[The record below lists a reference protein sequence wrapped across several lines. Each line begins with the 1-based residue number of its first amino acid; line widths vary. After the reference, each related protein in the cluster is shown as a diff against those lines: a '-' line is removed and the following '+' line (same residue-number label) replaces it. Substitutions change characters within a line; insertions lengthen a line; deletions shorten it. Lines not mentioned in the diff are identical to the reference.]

1 MKLNNRRMM
10 EAMKRLGITQKEIDA
25 TEVIIKTPE
34 KLIVIKQPQ
43 VVKVNLMGQETFQVV
58 GIIEEKSLN
67 DSNEDSNDEFNPS
80 KEDIKIIMEK
90 TGVSEEEAIRVLK
103 KNKGDI
109 AASILELEE
118 SPTSQ
123 D

>member
-118 SPTSQ
+118 SSNSQ

>member
-34 KLIVIKQPQ
+34 KLMVIKQPQ

-58 GIIEEKSLN
+58 GVVEEEPLN

-90 TGVSEEEAIRVLK
+90 TGVREEEAIRVLK

-118 SPTSQ
+118 SPNSQ

>member
-10 EAMKRLGITQKEIDA
+10 EAMKRLGITQKEVDA

-67 DSNEDSNDEFNPS
+67 DFNEDSNDEFNPS

-109 AASILELEE
+109 AASIIELEE

>member
-1 MKLNNRRMM
+1 M

-118 SPTSQ
+118 SSNSQ